1 MLARIDVARRTARIE
16 LLPSLRKLL
25 TFMLRLIQFLFA
37 RRWLAWRTRSIKY
50 AFIVLA
56 RIVPDQI
63 RLCADEPELRLETL
77 IGRRAVV
84 SKSNFS

>member
-1 MLARIDVARRTARIE
+1 
-16 LLPSLRKLL
+16 
-25 TFMLRLIQFLFA
+25 MLRLIQFLFA

-63 RLCADEPELRLETL
+63 QLCADEPELRLETL
-77 IGRRAVV
+77 IGRRAV
-84 SKSNFS
+84 